1 MFFMLAQELSMSI
14 VRTQLKVSVVLVLQV
29 LYIHSERDSI
39 ECASLM
45 QFVLMLSLS
54 FCHLSRHDSSH
65 YARTHYFQNQF
76 KGLIKPTPGRA
87 SPPTTHH
94 GMLNH
99 GSQETWRSETFLQ
112 VSNKQMG
119 KIHIFINVFMNNKF
133 LIIYYMILMIW
144 YDMYIYDWE
153 HLLYSLLV
161 VTLKQQLFQSYY
173 K

>member
-1 MFFMLAQELSMSI
+1 
-14 VRTQLKVSVVLVLQV
+14 
-29 LYIHSERDSI
+29 
-39 ECASLM
+39 
-45 QFVLMLSLS
+45 MLSLS
-54 FCHLSRHDSSH
+54 FCHLSRHDTSH

-119 KIHIFINVFMNNKF
+119 KIHIFINIFTYNNNF
-133 LIIYYMILMIW
+133 YYLLKSINNLLYDT
-144 YDMYIYDWE
+144 YDMI
-153 HLLYSLLV
+153 
-161 VTLKQQLFQSYY
+161 
-173 K
+173 

>member
-1 MFFMLAQELSMSI
+1 
-14 VRTQLKVSVVLVLQV
+14 
-29 LYIHSERDSI
+29 
-39 ECASLM
+39 
-45 QFVLMLSLS
+45 MLSPS
-54 FCHLSRHDSSH
+54 FCHSSRHDSSH

-119 KIHIFINVFMNNKF
+119 KIQIFINIFMNYYYYYYLLKF
-133 LIIYYMILMIW
+133 IYNLLYDTYDMIIIW
-144 YDMYIYDWE
+144 YVHMW
-153 HLLYSLLV
+153 LRTL
-161 VTLKQQLFQSYY
+161 TLKLTGSNFQIIVLNVQLNECLDITVNI
-173 K
+173 

>member
-1 MFFMLAQELSMSI
+1 
-14 VRTQLKVSVVLVLQV
+14 
-29 LYIHSERDSI
+29 
-39 ECASLM
+39 
-45 QFVLMLSLS
+45 MLSPS
-54 FCHLSRHDSSH
+54 FCHSSRHDSSH

-119 KIHIFINVFMNNKF
+119 KIQIFINIFMNYYYYYYYYLLKF
-133 LIIYYMILMIW
+133 IYNLLYDTYDMIIIW
-144 YDMYIYDWE
+144 YVHMW
-153 HLLYSLLV
+153 LRTL
-161 VTLKQQLFQSYY
+161 TLKFTGSNFQIIVLNV
-173 K
+173 

>member
-1 MFFMLAQELSMSI
+1 
-14 VRTQLKVSVVLVLQV
+14 
-29 LYIHSERDSI
+29 
-39 ECASLM
+39 
-45 QFVLMLSLS
+45 MLSPS
-54 FCHLSRHDSSH
+54 FCHSSRHDSSH

-119 KIHIFINVFMNNKF
+119 KIQIFINIFMNYYYYYYFLKF
-133 LIIYYMILMIW
+133 IYNLLYDTYDMIIIW
-144 YDMYIYDWE
+144 YVHMW
-153 HLLYSLLV
+153 LRTL
-161 VTLKQQLFQSYY
+161 TLKLTGSNFQIIVLNV
-173 K
+173 

>member
-1 MFFMLAQELSMSI
+1 
-14 VRTQLKVSVVLVLQV
+14 
-29 LYIHSERDSI
+29 
-39 ECASLM
+39 
-45 QFVLMLSLS
+45 MLSPS
-54 FCHLSRHDSSH
+54 FCHSSRHDSSH

-119 KIHIFINVFMNNKF
+119 KIQIFINIFMNYYYYYYLLKF
-133 LIIYYMILMIW
+133 IYNLLYDTYDMIIIW
-144 YDMYIYDWE
+144 YVHMW
-153 HLLYSLLV
+153 LRTL
-161 VTLKQQLFQSYY
+161 TLKFTGSNFQIIVLNV
-173 K
+173 

>member
-1 MFFMLAQELSMSI
+1 
-14 VRTQLKVSVVLVLQV
+14 
-29 LYIHSERDSI
+29 
-39 ECASLM
+39 
-45 QFVLMLSLS
+45 MLSLS
-54 FCHLSRHDSSH
+54 FCHSSRHDSSH

-119 KIHIFINVFMNNKF
+119 KIQIFINIFMNYYYYYYLLKF
-133 LIIYYMILMIW
+133 IYNLLYDTYDMIIIW
-144 YDMYIYDWE
+144 YVHMW
-153 HLLYSLLV
+153 LRTL
-161 VTLKQQLFQSYY
+161 TLKLTGSNFQIIVLNVQLNECLDITVNI
-173 K
+173 

>member
-1 MFFMLAQELSMSI
+1 MS
-14 VRTQLKVSVVLVLQV
+14 
-29 LYIHSERDSI
+29 
-39 ECASLM
+39 
-45 QFVLMLSLS
+45 SLS
-54 FCHLSRHDSSH
+54 FCHSSRHDSSH

-119 KIHIFINVFMNNKF
+119 KIQIFINIFMNYYYYYYYLLKF
-133 LIIYYMILMIW
+133 IYNLLYDTYDMIIIW
-144 YDMYIYDWE
+144 YVHMW
-153 HLLYSLLV
+153 LRTL
-161 VTLKQQLFQSYY
+161 TLKFTGSNFQIIVLNV
-173 K
+173 

>member
-1 MFFMLAQELSMSI
+1 
-14 VRTQLKVSVVLVLQV
+14 
-29 LYIHSERDSI
+29 
-39 ECASLM
+39 
-45 QFVLMLSLS
+45 MLSPS
-54 FCHLSRHDSSH
+54 FCHSSRHDSSH

-119 KIHIFINVFMNNKF
+119 KIQIFINIFMNYYYYYYYYYLLKF
-133 LIIYYMILMIW
+133 IYNLLYDTYDMIIIW
-144 YDMYIYDWE
+144 YVHMW
-153 HLLYSLLV
+153 LRTL
-161 VTLKQQLFQSYY
+161 TLKFTGSNFQIIVLNV
-173 K
+173 

>member
-1 MFFMLAQELSMSI
+1 
-14 VRTQLKVSVVLVLQV
+14 
-29 LYIHSERDSI
+29 
-39 ECASLM
+39 
-45 QFVLMLSLS
+45 MLSPS

-119 KIHIFINVFMNNKF
+119 KIQIFINIFMNYYYYYYYLLKF
-133 LIIYYMILMIW
+133 IYNLLYDTYDMIIIW
-144 YDMYIYDWE
+144 YVHMW
-153 HLLYSLLV
+153 LRTL
-161 VTLKQQLFQSYY
+161 TLKFTGSNFQIIVLNV
-173 K
+173 

>member
-1 MFFMLAQELSMSI
+1 
-14 VRTQLKVSVVLVLQV
+14 
-29 LYIHSERDSI
+29 
-39 ECASLM
+39 
-45 QFVLMLSLS
+45 MLSPS
-54 FCHLSRHDSSH
+54 FCHSSRHDSSH

-119 KIHIFINVFMNNKF
+119 KIHIFINIFMNNNNYYYYYYYLLKF
-133 LIIYYMILMIW
+133 INNLLYDTYDMIW
-144 YDMYIYDWE
+144 YVHIRLRTLTVKFTCRNFEIIIISKLLQLSKLYSKCSQSYMYIIII
-153 HLLYSLLV
+153 
-161 VTLKQQLFQSYY
+161 SYHKY
-173 K
+173 HIINC

>member
-1 MFFMLAQELSMSI
+1 
-14 VRTQLKVSVVLVLQV
+14 
-29 LYIHSERDSI
+29 
-39 ECASLM
+39 
-45 QFVLMLSLS
+45 MLSPS
-54 FCHLSRHDSSH
+54 FCHSSRHDSSH

-119 KIHIFINVFMNNKF
+119 KIQIFINIFMNYYYYYYYLLKF
-133 LIIYYMILMIW
+133 IYNLLYDTYDMIIIW
-144 YDMYIYDWE
+144 YVHMW
-153 HLLYSLLV
+153 LRTL
-161 VTLKQQLFQSYY
+161 TLKFTGSNFQIIVLNV
-173 K
+173 

>member
-1 MFFMLAQELSMSI
+1 
-14 VRTQLKVSVVLVLQV
+14 
-29 LYIHSERDSI
+29 
-39 ECASLM
+39 
-45 QFVLMLSLS
+45 MLSPS
-54 FCHLSRHDSSH
+54 FCHSSRHDSSH

-119 KIHIFINVFMNNKF
+119 KIQIFINIFMNYYYYYYYYLLKF
-133 LIIYYMILMIW
+133 IYNLLYDTYDMIIIW
-144 YDMYIYDWE
+144 YVHMW
-153 HLLYSLLV
+153 LRTL
-161 VTLKQQLFQSYY
+161 TLKFTSSNFQIIVLNV
-173 K
+173 

>member
-1 MFFMLAQELSMSI
+1 
-14 VRTQLKVSVVLVLQV
+14 
-29 LYIHSERDSI
+29 
-39 ECASLM
+39 
-45 QFVLMLSLS
+45 MLSPS
-54 FCHLSRHDSSH
+54 FCHSSRHDSSH

-119 KIHIFINVFMNNKF
+119 KIQIFINIFMNYYYYYYLLKF
-133 LIIYYMILMIW
+133 IYNLLYDTYDMIIIW
-144 YDMYIYDWE
+144 YVHMW
-153 HLLYSLLV
+153 LR
-161 VTLKQQLFQSYY
+161 TLALKFTGSNFQIIVLNV
-173 K
+173 